1 MLEAKNIYKKFDKT
15 EVLKGVSLT
24 VNAGETVA
32 LIGQSGSGKSTFLRC
47 MNQLER
53 VDAGEIA
60 LDNVKMCE
68 MKNGKIEYA
77 NAKTLRGITLK
88 MGMVFQSFNLFPHMS
103 VLKNLIDAPVHVKKV
118 SKEEAVQRAREMLY
132 KVGLTGKENA
142 YPYQLSGGQA
152 QRVAIA
158 RALCMQPEIL
168 CFDEPT
174 SALDPMLTKEVL
186 AVMRDLARE
195 KMTMIVVTHE
205 MEFAR
210 EVSDRVVFME
220 NGVIVEDSAPE
231 ILFSSKNERVQ
242 RFLGLWEDEKQ
253 NAK

>member
-1 MLEAKNIYKKFDKT
+1 MLSAKNIYKKYEKT

-53 VDAGEIA
+53 VDAGEIS

-77 NAKTLRGITLK
+77 NAKTLRAITLK
-88 MGMVFQSFNLFPHMS
+88 MGMVFQAFNLFPHMS

-118 SKEEAVQRAREMLY
+118 SKEEAVLRAREMLN
-132 KVGLTGKENA
+132 KVGLSDKENA

-158 RALCMQPEIL
+158 RALCMQPDIM

-186 AVMRDLARE
+186 SVMRDLARE

-220 NGVIVEDSAPE
+220 NGVIVESSAPE
-231 ILFSSKNERVQ
+231 KLFSSQNERVQ
-242 RFLGLWEDEKQ
+242 RFLGLWEDGKQ

>member
-1 MLEAKNIYKKFDKT
+1 MLSAKNIYKKFDKT

-53 VDAGEIA
+53 VDAGEIS

-77 NAKTLRGITLK
+77 NAKTLRAITLK

-118 SKEEAVQRAREMLY
+118 SKEETVLRAREMLN
-132 KVGLTGKENA
+132 KVGLFDKENA

-158 RALCMQPEIL
+158 RALCMQPDIM

-186 AVMRDLARE
+186 SVMRDLAQE

-220 NGVIVEDSAPE
+220 NGVIVESSAPE
-231 ILFSSKNERVQ
+231 KLFSSQNERVQ
-242 RFLGLWEDEKQ
+242 RFLGLWEDGKQ

>member
-1 MLEAKNIYKKFDKT
+1 MLEARNIYKKFDKT

-32 LIGQSGSGKSTFLRC
+32 LIGPSGSGKSTFLRC

-53 VDAGEIA
+53 VDAGEIT
-60 LDNVKMCE
+60 LDNVKMCA

-77 NAKTLRGITLK
+77 NAKTLREITLK

-103 VLKNLIDAPVHVKKV
+103 VLKNLIDAPMHVKKI
-118 SKEEAVQRAREMLY
+118 SKEEAVQRAREMLS
-132 KVGLTGKENA
+132 KVGLSDKENA

-158 RALCMQPEIL
+158 RALCMQPDIM

-186 AVMRDLARE
+186 SVMRDLARE

-231 ILFSSKNERVQ
+231 ELFSSKNERVQ
-242 RFLGLWEDEKQ
+242 RFLGLWEGEKQ

>member
-1 MLEAKNIYKKFDKT
+1 MLCAKDIFKNFGQT

-24 VNAGETVA
+24 VNKGETVA

-47 MNQLER
+47 MNQLEK
-53 VDAGEIA
+53 VDAGEIS
-60 LDNVKMCE
+60 LDGVKMCA
-68 MKNGKIEYA
+68 MKNGKIAYA
-77 NAKTLRGITLK
+77 DSKTLRSITLK

-118 SKEEAVQRAREMLY
+118 SKDEAAERAREMLK
-132 KVGLTGKENA
+132 KVGLSDKEAA

-158 RALCMQPEIL
+158 RALCMQPDIM

-186 AVMRDLARE
+186 SVMRDLAGE

-205 MEFAR
+205 MEFAK

-220 NGVIVEDSAPE
+220 NGAIVEDAPPE
-231 ILFSSKNERVQ
+231 KLFSSQNERVR
-242 RFLGLWEDEKQ
+242 RFLGLWEGEKQ
-253 NAK
+253 NVK

>member
-1 MLEAKNIYKKFDKT
+1 MLSAKDIYKKFGQT

-47 MNQLER
+47 MNQLEK

-60 LDNVKMCE
+60 LDNMKMCE

-77 NAKTLRGITLK
+77 NAKTLREITLK

-103 VLKNLIDAPVHVKKV
+103 VLKNLIDAPIHVKKI
-118 SKEEAVQRAREMLY
+118 SKDEAIQKAREMLN
-132 KVGLTGKENA
+132 KVGLSDKENA

-158 RALCMQPEIL
+158 RALCMQPDIM

-186 AVMRDLARE
+186 SVMRDLARE

-210 EVSDRVVFME
+210 DVSDRVVFME
-220 NGVIVEDSAPE
+220 NGKIIEDAPPSV
-231 ILFSSKNERVQ
+231 LFSSKNERVQ
-242 RFLGLWEDEKQ
+242 RFLGLWEEEKQ
-253 NAK
+253 NAT

>member
-1 MLEAKNIYKKFDKT
+1 MLSAKDIYKKFGQT

-60 LDNVKMCE
+60 LDNMKMCE

-77 NAKTLRGITLK
+77 NAKTLREITLK

-103 VLKNLIDAPVHVKKV
+103 VLKNLIDAPIHVKKI
-118 SKEEAVQRAREMLY
+118 SKDEAIQKAREMLN
-132 KVGLTGKENA
+132 KVGLSDKENA

-158 RALCMQPEIL
+158 RALCMQPDIM

-186 AVMRDLARE
+186 SVMRDLARE

-210 EVSDRVVFME
+210 DVSDRVVFME
-220 NGVIVEDSAPE
+220 NGKIIQDAPPKK
-231 ILFSSKNERVQ
+231 LFSSKNERVQ
-242 RFLGLWEDEKQ
+242 RFLGLWEEEKQ
-253 NAK
+253 NAT

>member
-1 MLEAKNIYKKFDKT
+1 MLSAKDIYKKFGQT

-47 MNQLER
+47 MNQLEK
-53 VDAGEIA
+53 VDTGEIA

-77 NAKTLRGITLK
+77 NAKTLREITLK
-88 MGMVFQSFNLFPHMS
+88 MGMVFQSFNLFPHMT
-103 VLKNLIDAPVHVKKV
+103 VMKNLIDAPMHVKKV
-118 SKEEAVQRAREMLY
+118 SKDEAISRAREMLK
-132 KVGLTGKENA
+132 KVGLSDKENA

-158 RALCMQPEIL
+158 RALCMQPDIM

-186 AVMRDLARE
+186 SVMRDLARE
-195 KMTMIVVTHE
+195 RMTMIVVTHE
-205 MEFAR
+205 MEFAK
-210 EVSDRVVFME
+210 EVADRVVFME
-220 NGVIVEDSAPE
+220 NGKIIEDAPPE
-231 ILFSSKNERVQ
+231 ILFSSENERVQ

>member
-1 MLEAKNIYKKFDKT
+1 MLSAKNIYKKFDKT

-53 VDAGEIA
+53 VDAGEIS

-77 NAKTLRGITLK
+77 NAKTLRAITLK

-118 SKEEAVQRAREMLY
+118 SKEEAVLRAREMLN
-132 KVGLTGKENA
+132 KVGLSDKENA

-158 RALCMQPEIL
+158 RALCMQPDIM

-186 AVMRDLARE
+186 SVMRDLAQE

-220 NGVIVEDSAPE
+220 NGVIVESSAPE
-231 ILFSSKNERVQ
+231 KLFSSQNERVQ
-242 RFLGLWEDEKQ
+242 RFLGLWEDGKQ